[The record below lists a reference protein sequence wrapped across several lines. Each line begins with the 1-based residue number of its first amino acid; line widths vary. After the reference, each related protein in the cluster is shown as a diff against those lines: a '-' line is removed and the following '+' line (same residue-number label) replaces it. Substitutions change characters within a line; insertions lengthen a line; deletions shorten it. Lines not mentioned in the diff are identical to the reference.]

1 MRVAG
6 CFELG
11 GGGGGACMSYLR
23 GLLNVNHR
31 LPECEGASARIRL
44 PE

>member
-11 GGGGGACMSYLR
+11 GGGGACTSYLR
-23 GLLNVNHR
+23 GLLNVNHL

>member
-11 GGGGGACMSYLR
+11 GWGACTSYLR
-23 GLLNVNHR
+23 GLLNVNHQ
-31 LPECEGASARIRL
+31 LPECEGAAARIRL